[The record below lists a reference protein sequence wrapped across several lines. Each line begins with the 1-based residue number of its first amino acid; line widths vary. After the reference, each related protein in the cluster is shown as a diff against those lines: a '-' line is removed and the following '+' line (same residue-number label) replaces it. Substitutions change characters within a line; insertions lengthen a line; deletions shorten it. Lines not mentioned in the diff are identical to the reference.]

1 MNSKV
6 PVEMKEK
13 GNDIIRQW
21 NPNLKTKKKEGDMA
35 KSVDATDLIGLSLG
49 METY

>member
-1 MNSKV
+1 
-6 PVEMKEK
+6 MKEK
-13 GNDIIRQW
+13 GKGHHNEILI
-21 NPNLKTKKKEGDMA
+21 LKEGDMA

>member
-1 MNSKV
+1 MMIISKQ
-6 PVEMKEK
+6 KE
-13 GNDIIRQW
+13 R
-21 NPNLKTKKKEGDMA
+21 GDMA